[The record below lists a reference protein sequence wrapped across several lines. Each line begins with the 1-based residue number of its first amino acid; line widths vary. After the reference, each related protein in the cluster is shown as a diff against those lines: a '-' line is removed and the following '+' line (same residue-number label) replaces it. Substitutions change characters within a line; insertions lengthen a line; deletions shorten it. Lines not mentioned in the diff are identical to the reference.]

1 MRIKVHSK
9 LRYILPCTSASS
21 VHVSRDADN
30 GERAGAGGAIA
41 GAGETAARAGAM
53 VMAGEYVCNDS
64 GMWPLVGAVA
74 VVVAGAGTLAV
85 VVAGVDAVEVAVVGV
100 DGVGAVV

>member
-1 MRIKVHSK
+1 MKIHCK

-21 VHVSRDADN
+21 VHVSRNAHN

-41 GAGETAARAGAM
+41 GAGETAARAM
-53 VMAGEYVCNDS
+53 VVAGEYVCNDS

-74 VVVAGAGTLAV
+74 VVVAGVGTLAV
-85 VVAGVDAVEVAVVGV
+85 VVAGVDAVEVAVVGG